1 VILYALQALSGVWPA
16 AAGLE
21 ALAVRAAGAAI
32 LSFVVALL
40 LGPRLL
46 AWLRRRQCIEVETN
60 TDAPQLNVI
69 NAKKAPTPTMG
80 GVMIIGAILVA
91 GLIFGDLDN
100 AYVRLGLLS
109 TLGYGLIG
117 FIDDWVKLTR
127 RDRRGITPR
136 AKAALQVIV
145 ALSLALAVTQIFRG
159 RPESERLLRLYLPF
173 SGGYS
178 LDLGWAAGLP
188 HVLLVLLVVV
198 GASNAVNL
206 TDGMDGLAAGTVAVA
221 AMAMAAMCVAVGRA
235 QLIAPTKE
243 LVFVPTAEEMTVFCT
258 AMAGATLGFLWFNA
272 APAQVYMG
280 DTGSLPLGSLL
291 GYTAV
296 VVKQELALLLIG
308 GVFVLEA
315 LSVILQVGWF
325 KASGGRRILR
335 CAPLH
340 HHFQFAGVPET
351 RITVRFWILSVLLAA
366 AGLATLVVG

>member
-1 VILYALQALSGVWPA
+1 MILYALDALSRLWPA

-46 AWLRRRQCIEVETN
+46 AWLRRRQCLEVETN
-60 TDAPQLNVI
+60 TDAPQLNAI
-69 NAKKAPTPTMG
+69 NAKKKPTPTMG
-80 GVMIIGAILVA
+80 GVMIVGAILVA
-91 GLIFGDLDN
+91 GLIFGDLSND
-100 AYVRLGLLS
+100 YVRLGLLS
-109 TLGYGLIG
+109 TLGYGFIG

-136 AKAALQVIV
+136 AKACLQVFV
-145 ALSLALAVTQIFRG
+145 ALSLAVAITHIFKG
-159 RPESERLLRLYLPF
+159 RPESERLLRLYVPF
-173 SGGYS
+173 TSGAS
-178 LDLGWAAGLP
+178 IDLAWAAGLP
-188 HVLLVLLVVV
+188 HVLIAMLVVV
-198 GASNAVNL
+198 GTSNAVNL

-235 QLIAPTKE
+235 QLIAPTKG

-296 VVKQELALLLIG
+296 VVKQELVLLLIG
-308 GVFVLEA
+308 GVFVVEA
-315 LSVILQVGWF
+315 LSVILQVSWF

>member
-1 VILYALQALSGVWPA
+1 MILYALRWLSGVWPA

-69 NAKKAPTPTMG
+69 NSKKAPTPTMG

-136 AKAALQVIV
+136 AKAALQVVV

-173 SGGYS
+173 SGGFS
-178 LDLGWAAGLP
+178 VDLGWAAGLP

-198 GASNAVNL
+198 GTSNAVNL

-221 AMAMAAMCVAVGRA
+221 ALAMAAMCVAVGRA
-235 QLIAPTKE
+235 PDIAPTKD
-243 LVFVPTAEEMTVFCT
+243 LIFVPTAAEMTVFCT
-258 AMAGATLGFLWFNA
+258 AMVGATLGFLWFNA

-325 KASGGRRILR
+325 KASGGRRLLR

-351 RITVRFWILSVLLAA
+351 RITVRFWILSVLMAA

>member
-1 VILYALQALSGVWPA
+1 MILYALRALSGVWPA

-46 AWLRRRQCIEVETN
+46 TWLRRRQCIEVETN
-60 TDAPQLNVI
+60 TDAPQLNAI
-69 NAKKAPTPTMG
+69 NSKKAPTPTMG

-127 RDRRGITPR
+127 HDRRGITPR
-136 AKAALQVIV
+136 AKAALQVFV

-173 SGGYS
+173 SGGFS
-178 LDLGWAAGLP
+178 VDLGWAAGLP

-258 AMAGATLGFLWFNA
+258 AMVGATLGFLWFNA

>member
-1 VILYALQALSGVWPA
+1 MILYALQALSGVWPA

-366 AGLATLVVG
+366 AGLATLVMG